1 MVVNLSP
8 AIFVYIFAQ
17 LLFCRS
23 GRFKTQFLMD
33 ILQFRDLKV
42 TPDIVHEYKERNG
55 YTPLIIDNGSFG
67 CRAGWATDHSPR
79 LIFRNQL
86 AKPRRDRN
94 KKEGDAPAPVTQIGN
109 DILNIEAL
117 RFQLRTQ
124 FDRNIVTHFQ
134 VQEQIFD
141 YIFKHLGIDTV
152 GQVNHPIVLTEA
164 LLNPN
169 YSRQRKKLN
178 FLLP

>member
-1 MVVNLSP
+1 MS
-8 AIFVYIFAQ
+8 
-17 LLFCRS
+17 
-23 GRFKTQFLMD
+23 T
-33 ILQFRDLKV
+33 LQFRDARV
-42 TPDIVHEYKERNG
+42 TPDIVYEYSAANR
-55 YTPLIIDNGSFG
+55 TPIIIDNGSYA
-67 CRAGWATDHSPR
+67 CRAGWATDQSPK

-109 DILNIEAL
+109 DIVNIEAL

-124 FDRNIVTHFQ
+124 FDRNVVTHYA

-141 YIFKHLGIDTV
+141 YIFKHMGINTQ

-169 YSRQRKKLN
+169 YSRNCELI
-178 FLLP
+178 FPF